1 MIICHYCDLEGQIL
15 CGIQGWGNI
24 EARTTLHGIHI
35 GGEVLTNRAHLLSA
49 LTHGPNSIHG
59 IIQYMCAF
67 VGGSPSLMMLRLVY
81 VVSYN
86 M

>member
-1 MIICHYCDLEGQIL
+1 MASRAG
-15 CGIQGWGNI
+15 G
-24 EARTTLHGIHI
+24 TLRLAQRCMVSTSG

-81 VVSYN
+81 MISYN